1 MAPTG
6 PRPSA
11 PRTSPGQAGARPA
24 GPCPSAAARVPRP
37 RSPEELDAL
46 LAHARADRLV
56 RPRAARVLSDVIDR
70 LLDERLAATSSGS
83 LVG

>member
-1 MAPTG
+1 MARTG
-6 PRPSA
+6 PQPSTT
-11 PRTSPGQAGARPA
+11 RTSADQAGARPA
-24 GPCPSAAARVPRP
+24 GPCPPAAARVPRP

-70 LLDERLAATSSGS
+70 LLDERLAATGGAS